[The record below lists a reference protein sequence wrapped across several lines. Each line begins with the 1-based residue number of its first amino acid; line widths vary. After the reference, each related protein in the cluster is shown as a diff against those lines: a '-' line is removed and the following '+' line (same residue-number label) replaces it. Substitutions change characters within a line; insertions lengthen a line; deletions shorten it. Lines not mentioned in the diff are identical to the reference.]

1 MLDDLATYQ
10 ARTNAYLRHMA
21 RVEDEKDTLW
31 ILRTACIPKYLTL
44 CVKSALTNIV
54 PHVSLLCTWRDLT
67 DRHEYHRVQGW

>member
-21 RVEDEKDTLW
+21 RIEDEKDTLW

-44 CVKSALTNIV
+44 CIKHAITNIV
-54 PHVSLLCTWRDLT
+54 PHVSLLCAWQDLAGK
-67 DRHEYHRVQGW
+67 REYHRIQGW